1 MNHVENLDIDDQHE
15 EQGRQHPAKEVEV
28 DHIVHADDCLKLT
41 DHQELIIDQG
51 TIVTKIMQVI
61 PAEHGHETHYD
72 GHQPTE

>member
-15 EQGRQHPAKEVEV
+15 EQRRQHPAKEVEV

-51 TIVTKIMQVI
+51 PIVTKIMQVI
-61 PAEHGHETHYD
+61 PA
-72 GHQPTE
+72 